1 MALAFISAEKGG
13 ERRKEGKEGRRGE
26 DARDVAKGGYAMQ
39 CMPLRMRSQ
48 LLNSTRCTNAG
59 KLQRPSYNLLVA

>member
-13 ERRKEGKEGRRGE
+13 ERRKEGRRGE